1 MDWALP
7 TDQVLAK
14 VSPDPNAAGSSIK
27 KANPIKDQIGQK
39 ELGDPSR
46 LMCNRLPAGANRFDV
61 ANSFRQRSHANLCL
75 LLATKI
81 SVAARLR
88 SVAKHFR
95 RSSASFPR
103 T

>member
-1 MDWALP
+1 MRR
-7 TDQVLAK
+7 
-14 VSPDPNAAGSSIK
+14 AARSK

-46 LMCNRLPAGANRFDV
+46 LMCNRLPADANRVDV

-88 SVAKHFR
+88 NVAKHFR